1 MDKIHTCIDLLC
13 EYGYAERKPT
23 LKETYE
29 NLIGIYNLERDNK
42 EMWKMVWNHDIQS
55 LFQMEKQSGIQG
67 IALTK
72 PESVDDLATL
82 NSVIRLMAQEKGAE
96 QPLNKYARFK
106 KDISLWYKEMRDYG
120 LTPEEQKLLEP
131 ILKISYG
138 MCESQERFMQLVQL
152 PECGGFSLTWADG
165 LRKAIAKKNPE
176 AYMELEQEYFKET
189 NNKNLS
195 QNLCNYVWNVLVAT
209 SRGYGFNLSHTLAYS
224 LIALQEMN
232 LAFKYPI
239 IFWNCACL
247 ITDSGGT
254 EEIDSEGK
262 TNNYD
267 KIATAIGKMRA
278 AGIQI
283 EPPDI
288 NNSVYTFSPD
298 VDNNKILFGLRGL
311 VNVGTEIIDQI
322 ILNRPYA
329 SIKDFYLRVK
339 PKKQS
344 MITLIK
350 AGAFDNLIDR
360 KLAMAWYLW
369 ETCDKKQ
376 RVTLQN
382 MSSLIRYNLLPE
394 DSQILQAKRVY
405 EFNRYLKAIT
415 KADPARY
422 DGLYTLDTRALNFLN
437 EIECEHL
444 IQTDNL
450 AWFIDIKKWD
460 KVYQKYMDDIR
471 SWLSNNKTQIL
482 EDLNT
487 VIFKEAWD
495 KYAAGSL
502 SKWEMDSLCYYHH
515 EHELSKVNYNK
526 YGLVDFND
534 LSKIPQ
540 IDKSFNKGGKTINM
554 YKLKK
559 ICGTCIAK
567 DKNKSTVSILTT
579 SGVVEI
585 KMHKEYFSIFD
596 KQISEKQPDGT
607 KKVIE
612 KSWFNRGNMI
622 LVQGIRQG
630 DQFFPKKYASS
641 GGHQLYKIIGIEDN
655 GDLILQT
662 ERAKGEADEEEI

>member
-1 MDKIHTCIDLLC
+1 MDKIHTCLDLLC

-29 NLIGIYNLERDNK
+29 NLIGIYNLERDDK

-176 AYMELEQEYFKET
+176 AYMELEKEYFKET

-267 KIATAIGKMRA
+267 KIATAIGKMRSV
-278 AGIQI
+278 GIQI
-283 EPPDI
+283 KPPDI

-534 LSKIPQ
+534 LSEIPQ
-540 IDKSFNKGGKTINM
+540 IEKSFNKGGKTINM

-585 KMHKEYFSIFD
+585 KMHKEAFSLYD
-596 KQISEKQPDGT
+596 RQVSETQLDGT
-607 KKVIE
+607 KKIIE
-612 KSWFNRGNMI
+612 KSWFARGNHIMI
-622 LVQGIRQG
+622 QGFRSG
-630 DQFFPKKYASS
+630 DQFITKKYANS
-641 GGHQLYKIIGIEDN
+641 GLTHTIMKINEIYPN
-655 GDLILQT
+655 GDIIIQA
-662 ERAKGEADEEEI
+662 ERMQDKNN

>member
-1 MDKIHTCIDLLC
+1 
-13 EYGYAERKPT
+13 
-23 LKETYE
+23 
-29 NLIGIYNLERDNK
+29 
-42 EMWKMVWNHDIQS
+42 
-55 LFQMEKQSGIQG
+55 
-67 IALTK
+67 
-72 PESVDDLATL
+72 
-82 NSVIRLMAQEKGAE
+82 
-96 QPLNKYARFK
+96 
-106 KDISLWYKEMRDYG
+106 
-120 LTPEEQKLLEP
+120 
-131 ILKISYG
+131 
-138 MCESQERFMQLVQL
+138 
-152 PECGGFSLTWADG
+152 
-165 LRKAIAKKNPE
+165 
-176 AYMELEQEYFKET
+176 
-189 NNKNLS
+189 
-195 QNLCNYVWNVLVAT
+195 
-209 SRGYGFNLSHTLAYS
+209 
-224 LIALQEMN
+224 MN

-262 TNNYD
+262 ANNYD
-267 KIATAIGKMRA
+267 KIATAIGKMRSV
-278 AGIQI
+278 GIQI

-534 LSKIPQ
+534 LSEIPQ
-540 IDKSFNKGGKTINM
+540 IEKSFNKGGKTINM

-585 KMHKEYFSIFD
+585 KFRKEYFSIFD

-607 KKVIE
+607 KKIIE

-641 GGHQLYKIIGIEDN
+641 GGHQLYKITGIEDN

-662 ERAKGEADEEEI
+662 ERVKGEADEEEI